1 MINVNAPF
9 FPFKDE
15 VVDRVRIMYT
25 RGRFATNH
33 LDELTK
39 TNESRFTLSRNTAN
53 LRMAV

>member
-9 FPFKDE
+9 FPFKDV
-15 VVDRVRIMYT
+15 VVDGVLIMYT

-39 TNESRFTLSRNTAN
+39 TNENRFTLPRNTAN

>member
-9 FPFKDE
+9 FPFKDV
-15 VVDRVRIMYT
+15 VVDGVRIMYT

-39 TNESRFTLSRNTAN
+39 TNDNRFTLSRNTAN

>member
-9 FPFKDE
+9 FPFKDV
-15 VVDRVRIMYT
+15 VVDGVRIMYT

-39 TNESRFTLSRNTAN
+39 TNENRFTLSRNTAN